1 VILLQAFA
9 GRDAS
14 QAFLSYHRKAFPHN
28 RAKEAFHADDKS
40 VKYDESDNADF
51 LELCERI
58 HKVRF
63 WFIFKSFGI
72 VTYQWQLLIVTKLF
86 GVTISS

>member
-1 VILLQAFA
+1 
-9 GRDAS
+9 
-14 QAFLSYHRKAFPHN
+14 
-28 RAKEAFHADDKS
+28 
-40 VKYDESDNADF
+40 
-51 LELCERI
+51 
-58 HKVRF
+58 VRF